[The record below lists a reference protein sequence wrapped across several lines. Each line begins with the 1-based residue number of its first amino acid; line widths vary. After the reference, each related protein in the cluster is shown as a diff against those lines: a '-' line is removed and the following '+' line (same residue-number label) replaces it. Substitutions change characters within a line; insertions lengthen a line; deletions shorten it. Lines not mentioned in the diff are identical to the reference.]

1 MFYVKQIPLKYCI
14 MKRLILIAVLFAG
27 SLFAPATADAQIDIR
42 VNIGI
47 QPVWGPVGFDY
58 VEYYYIP
65 ELDIY
70 YYVPGGQFIYM
81 VNGRW
86 VARTYLPAR
95 YRDFDF
101 FRTRV
106 IVLNEYRPFLRH
118 GEIRRMYANYRDYR
132 PYVTIRDVRDP
143 RYYINRHHPEHSNW
157 KKQERDRRDDYYKNH
172 RDNDRDHD
180 RYNDRDNDRNKEWR
194 KEREKQLQ
202 KEREQRE
209 KQYRDNNNREND
221 RDKKGDDR
229 KSKNR
234 PEEGPRL
241 KYKRTYN

>member
-1 MFYVKQIPLKYCI
+1 
-14 MKRLILIAVLFAG
+14 MKKLILIAALFIG
-27 SLFAPATADAQIDIR
+27 SFFAPTAADAQIDIR
-42 VNIGI
+42 VNIGL
-47 QPVWGPVGFDY
+47 QPIWGPVGYDY

-70 YYVPGGQFIYM
+70 YFVPGEQFIYM

-86 VARTYLPAR
+86 VARSYLPAR

-106 IVLNEYRPFLRH
+106 VVINEYRPFLRH
-118 GEIRRMYANYRDYR
+118 SEIRRMFSNYRDFR
-132 PYVTIRDVRDP
+132 PYITIRDIRDP
-143 RYYINRHHPEHSNW
+143 RYYINRHHPEHRNW
-157 KKQERDRRDDYYKNH
+157 KKMERDRRNDYYKNH

-180 RYNDRDNDRNKEWR
+180 RYYRDNDRSKDWR

-202 KEREQRE
+202 KEREQRDE
-209 KQYRDNNNREND
+209 RYKRDNNRDNN
-221 RDKKGDDR
+221 RDKKGEDR
-229 KSKNR
+229 KSKNK

>member
-1 MFYVKQIPLKYCI
+1 

-143 RYYINRHHPEHSNW
+143 RYYINRHHPEHRNW

-172 RDNDRDHD
+172 RDNDRDHDHD